1 MESFEEVLPE
11 IPATPD
17 TYASLTAQELV
28 NPTLES
34 ITAHAHKLA
43 ELRLQAEAS
52 GIPPTQERLFTLQFQ
67 ELEALKQRYGF

>member
-1 MESFEEVLPE
+1 MKSFEEVLPE
-11 IPATPD
+11 IQVVPD

-43 ELRLQAEAS
+43 DLRIKSEAN
-52 GIPPTQERLFTLQFQ
+52 GINPTQERLFTLQHQ
-67 ELEALKQRYGF
+67 ELEALKKRYGF